1 MEFYPLQLIQEY
13 SFHTIKS
20 NLPPIQKK
28 IGTLLTFLCDK
39 SSTSTA
45 LPLTTV
51 VGSFWSTSMASACSS
66 LQPYSH
72 ICKWSILSLL
82 FS

>member
-13 SFHTIKS
+13 SFHTIKCSHNIS
-20 NLPPIQKK
+20 NLPPIKKK
-28 IGTLLTFLCDK
+28 IGTLLTFLYDM

-51 VGSFWSTSMASACSS
+51 VGSFWSTSMASVCSS
-66 LQPYSH
+66 LQP
-72 ICKWSILSLL
+72 
-82 FS
+82 